1 MPTKPPALETEPAT
15 SERLPVDASG
25 AAELGSTVDFE
36 DVATGARL
44 TYRLVEVHVAAPAD
58 GLLSI
63 ASPVGAAL
71 RAHRVG
77 EVVTAT
83 TPRGRRALRIISIG

>member
-1 MPTKPPALETEPAT
+1 MPTNPAPLEIETAPP
-15 SERLPVDASG
+15 ERSPVGASSG
-25 AAELGSTVDFE
+25 AELGSTVELE
-36 DVATGARL
+36 DLATGARL
-44 TYRLVEVHVAAPAD
+44 TYRLVEVHAAAPAE

-77 EVVTAT
+77 EVVTAK
-83 TPRGRRALRIISIG
+83 TPRGRRALRIISVA